1 MRSTKGEFCQR
12 DRASCHDP
20 NKRPLGPRA
29 ETGGKNG
36 GGRLLCPWGVE
47 LGPIQRLFSAV
58 RVFPGLSGF
67 PRDRVRRG
75 TWGLGS
81 GMALSALKGLA
92 LNTNQGAGSIGPG
105 PATEAVGRP
114 QLELDD

>member
-1 MRSTKGEFCQR
+1 MLKKPSRRVAGFVSYLARS
-12 DRASCHDP
+12 AP
-20 NKRPLGPRA
+20 RPLGPRA

-67 PRDRVRRG
+67 PRDRVLAAAG
-75 TWGLGS
+75 GVLVLVLVL
-81 GMALSALKGLA
+81 APVLA
-92 LNTNQGAGSIGPG
+92 LVLVLVVLVLALVCV
-105 PATEAVGRP
+105 ERF
-114 QLELDD
+114 